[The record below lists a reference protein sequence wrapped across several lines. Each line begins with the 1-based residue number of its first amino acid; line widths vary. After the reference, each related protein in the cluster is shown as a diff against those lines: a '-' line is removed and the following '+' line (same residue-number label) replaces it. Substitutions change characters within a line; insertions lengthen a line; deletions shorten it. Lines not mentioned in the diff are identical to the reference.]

1 MRPKEFVGSLQEYY
15 GAAYTPGEAKVIG
28 PWIDAKSPAY
38 LGELFDQVVRNHP
51 KALRSLPD
59 MAVFDECGRK
69 VRDVLNQAP
78 MISKTPV
85 RILIEG
91 MAEGN
96 LGGDEAMQ
104 GLVDHMERLKAV
116 KSRRV
121 S

>member
-1 MRPKEFVGSLQEYY
+1 MDPKEFISSLQEYY
-15 GAAYTPGEAKVIG
+15 GMTYTSGEAKVIG
-28 PWIDAKSPAY
+28 PWITGKTKSY
-38 LGELFDQVVRNHP
+38 LGELFNQVVRSHQ

-69 VRDVLNQAP
+69 VWDVLSQAP
-78 MISKTPV
+78 MITKTPV
-85 RILIEG
+85 RALIEG

-96 LGGDEAMQ
+96 AGGDEAMQ
-104 GLVDHMERLKAV
+104 GLVDHMERLKAN